1 MLISDKM
8 STAAR
13 GFDRGKTSA
22 DYAKYRDI
30 YPPADFTKKAPRA
43 VGAALAP
50 DELADF
56 GREHKALLERI
67 ALKRVRRAAPAV
79 A

>member
-8 STAAR
+8 STAAMALTVAKRPPTTRNTGTFIPR
-13 GFDRGKTSA
+13 GFYEK
-22 DYAKYRDI
+22 
-30 YPPADFTKKAPRA
+30 PPRA

-56 GREHKALLERI
+56 GREHKALLERN
-67 ALKRVRRAAPAV
+67 ALKRFRRAALR
-79 A
+79 